1 MKRLRGENEIG
12 WKQHI
17 SIVMD
22 DSDIAIG
29 MAVACGWKSAM
40 LTSNRRKYSGDSYH
54 DHHCRSARRC
64 VQGRRH
70 ALHRRPPRRGSGGTE
85 GSSTSA
91 ADGGSPD
98 EAGSRWRGAGGYLGC
113 PPPYGRKVPIL

>member
-29 MAVACGWKSAM
+29 MAVACGWESAM

-54 DHHCRSARRC
+54 DYHCRSARRG

-70 ALHRRPPRRGSGGTE
+70 ALHRRPPRRGIGGTD
-85 GSSTSA
+85 GSGTPA
-91 ADGGSPD
+91 TDAVSPD
-98 EAGSRWRGAGGYLGC
+98 EAGSRRRDVSCDLGR
-113 PPPYGRKVPIL
+113 PHRQPRNMPL